1 MSYSAQNIRNI
12 CLLGHGG
19 NGKTTL
25 AESMLF
31 LTGAV
36 DRLGK
41 VPDGNSTS
49 DFDPEEIRRQISISA
64 SVIPVEYNG
73 SKINVLDTPGSFDF
87 AGAVVEAL
95 QVADAAVI
103 VCSAKSGMSVGAEK
117 SWKN

>member
-73 SKINVLDTPGSFDF
+73 SKTCWTLR
-87 AGAVVEAL
+87 
-95 QVADAAVI
+95 AASTSPAPWWRP
-103 VCSAKSGMSVGAEK
+103 CRWPMPPSSSAPPSRA
-117 SWKN
+117 